1 MTGRAQGWGRDHPT
15 PRALVLAGVLL
26 GALLASCSKDDPR
39 LRPKGDL
46 VGPRRQVVLV
56 TIDTLRTD
64 HLGSYGYARD
74 TSPFIDRLA
83 REGVQLMRAYAPVPT
98 TVPSHMSMLTGLPPH
113 VHGASRNQYPITR
126 ESVPSLPDFLRA
138 RGYDTAA
145 FLSVG
150 FLDPRGKGLPG
161 FAHVECPPVG
171 VVWRASETFTRAA
184 TWVRAHADDAFF
196 LWIHSYDAHAPY
208 APPPPFD
215 TLFWPEAPEP
225 YAPPRTG
232 VVGDG
237 PPTARQAAFVNAM
250 YDGEIRATDEALEE
264 FFAAVSSALPA
275 PPLVIV
281 TGDHGELLDE
291 HAHDMGIVYSHGRYP
306 YNQALSVPF
315 IVHWPGTLAPARAL
329 TPVEITGIAPTVVA
343 LLFGEEVSAGE
354 FPTMAPSFADVLR
367 GGAERDG
374 APLFAFSPKVT
385 KRSKFVPG
393 REFRLHESWS
403 VLRWPWHL
411 IHNPGR
417 GSSLYDV
424 EKDPLELRDLAG
436 EQPERVR
443 ALEAEVVRH
452 FTEIPRAREADGPVD
467 EKLMEQLRSLGY
479 VD

>member
-1 MTGRAQGWGRDHPT
+1 VYGYGRA
-15 PRALVLAGVLL
+15 
-26 GALLASCSKDDPR
+26 
-39 LRPKGDL
+39 
-46 VGPRRQVVLV
+46 
-56 TIDTLRTD
+56 
-64 HLGSYGYARD
+64 

-83 REGVQLMRAYAPVPT
+83 REGVQLLHAYAPVPT
-98 TVPSHMSMLTGLPPH
+98 TVPSHISMLTGLPPH

-126 ESVPSLPDFLRA
+126 EDVPSLPAFLRA

-171 VVWRASETFTRAA
+171 LVWRSHETFARAA
-184 TWVRAHADDAFF
+184 AWMRAHAEEPFF
-196 LWIHSYDAHAPY
+196 LWIHSYDPHAPY
-208 APPPPFD
+208 DPLPPYD
-215 TLFWPEAPEP
+215 TLFWSEAPEP
-225 YAPPRTG
+225 YAAPHSG
-232 VVGDG
+232 VVGAA
-237 PPTARQAAFVNAM
+237 PPTPRQAAFTNAM
-250 YDGEIRATDEALEE
+250 YDGEIRGTDAALEQ
-264 FFAAVSSALPA
+264 FFAAMAAVLPA

-281 TGDHGELLDE
+281 TGDHGEVLDE

-306 YNQALSVPF
+306 YHQALSVPF
-315 IVHWPGTLAPARAL
+315 IARWPGNLPPARSTA
-329 TPVEITGIAPTVVA
+329 PIDITGIAPTVVA
-343 LLFGEEVSAGE
+343 LLFGEAVAADE
-354 FPTMAPSFADVLR
+354 FPAMAPSFADVLR
-367 GGAERDG
+367 GTAARDG

-393 REFRLHESWS
+393 KEFRLHESWS

-417 GSSLYDV
+417 GSSLFDV
-424 EKDPLELRDLAG
+424 EQDPLELRDVAALH
-436 EQPERVR
+436 PERTA
-443 ALEAEVVRH
+443 ALEAEVIRH

>member
-1 MTGRAQGWGRDHPT
+1 VRG
-15 PRALVLAGVLL
+15 LARGAVLL
-26 GALLASCSKDDPR
+26 GCLAVACGEDDADPT
-39 LRPKGDL
+39 LPPKGAL

-56 TIDTLRTD
+56 TIDTVRTN
-64 HLGSYGYARD
+64 HLGAYGYTRE

-98 TVPSHMSMLTGLPPH
+98 TVPSHISMLTGLPPH

-126 ESVPSLPDFLRA
+126 ENVPSLPAFLRA

-171 VVWRASETFTRAA
+171 VQWRAQETFGRAA
-184 TWVRAHADDAFF
+184 DWLRAQADDAFF
-196 LWIHSYDAHAPY
+196 LWIHSYDPHQPY
-208 APPPPFD
+208 EPLPPYD
-215 TLFWPEAPEP
+215 TLFWSEAPEP
-225 YAPPRTG
+225 YEPPHNG
-232 VVGDG
+232 VVGGG
-237 PPTARQAAFVNAM
+237 PPTARQAAFTNAM
-250 YDGEIRATDEALEE
+250 YDGEIRATDAALEA
-264 FFAAVSSALPA
+264 FFRVAGEALPA

-281 TGDHGELLDE
+281 TGDHGEVLDE

-315 IVHWPGTLAPARAL
+315 IVHWPGSLSAARSLA
-329 TPVEITGIAPTVVA
+329 PVEITGIAPTVVA
-343 LLFGEEVSAGE
+343 LLFGEAVAADE
-354 FPTMAPSFADVLR
+354 FPAMVPSFAEVLR
-367 GGAERDG
+367 GAAGRDG

-385 KRSKFVPG
+385 KSSKFVPG
-393 REFRLHESWS
+393 KEFRLHESWS
-403 VLRWPWHL
+403 ILRWPWHL

-417 GSSLYDV
+417 GSSLFDV
-424 EKDPLELRDLAG
+424 EQDPLELRDVAA
-436 EQPERVR
+436 EHPERR
-443 ALEAEVVRH
+443 AALEAEVIRH
-452 FTEIPRAREADGPVD
+452 FSEIPRAREADGPVD